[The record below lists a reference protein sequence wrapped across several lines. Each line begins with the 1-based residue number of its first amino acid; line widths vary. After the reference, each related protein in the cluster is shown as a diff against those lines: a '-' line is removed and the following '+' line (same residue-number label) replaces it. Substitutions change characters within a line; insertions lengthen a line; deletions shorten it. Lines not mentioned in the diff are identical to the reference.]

1 VTLRIV
7 MLSRVASQMMET
19 EPQHFDTD
27 GDGLSDKDEAD
38 LFGTDHL
45 AADTDGDGFSDA
57 DEVFDHG
64 TDPSD
69 PESKPDH

>member
-1 VTLRIV
+1 MNATDRPH
-7 MLSRVASQMMET
+7 R
-19 EPQHFDTD
+19 DTD
-27 GDGLSDKDEAD
+27 GDGLSDQDEAE

-57 DEVFDHG
+57 AEVFDHG
-64 TDPSD
+64 TDPFD